1 MKNRTRTIWKS
12 NCSMKYKPVSGC
24 NKKKFLFFCLI
35 VITLLLLPVPAIGLD
50 TGPSE
55 PVFSLQDTMKSM
67 DLDMLDAYKNNIDGE
82 INSYF
87 ERKSV
92 QEWLSDFV
100 KGEWNFDIKEAGENI
115 IRFLFKEIVANSSLL
130 GKLLILSVLAALIIN
145 LQTSFSEGV
154 ARISH
159 LACFMA
165 LCAIALASFK
175 LVLEIGHQTIDN
187 MVAFMVGMLPQ
198 MMVLV
203 AGLGNVNA
211 TVMLFP
217 VLMITA
223 TAFANAI
230 KNIVFPLII
239 MSAILNLVNN
249 MSDTLKVARMAKFF
263 GQMAQISLGFFLTI
277 FVGIITLRTL
287 YSSVLDKVAL
297 RTTKFVTDNAIP
309 VVGKMVSDTIEVAAG
324 YVVMI
329 KQAFGIFAVLIIL
342 GIVIFPLLKIAAIAL
357 IYKIASAVAEPLG
370 DSKTAT
376 ILEVMSNHLFLML
389 AAVAS
394 VGLIFFIM
402 IAIVVGMSNPLAMM
416 R

>member
-1 MKNRTRTIWKS
+1 
-12 NCSMKYKPVSGC
+12 
-24 NKKKFLFFCLI
+24 
-35 VITLLLLPVPAIGLD
+35 
-50 TGPSE
+50 
-55 PVFSLQDTMKSM
+55 
-67 DLDMLDAYKNNIDGE
+67 
-82 INSYF
+82 
-87 ERKSV
+87 
-92 QEWLSDFV
+92 
-100 KGEWNFDIKEAGENI
+100 
-115 IRFLFKEIVANSSLL
+115 
-130 GKLLILSVLAALIIN
+130 
-145 LQTSFSEGV
+145 
-154 ARISH
+154 
-159 LACFMA
+159 
-165 LCAIALASFK
+165 
-175 LVLEIGHQTIDN
+175 
-187 MVAFMVGMLPQ
+187 
-198 MMVLV
+198 
-203 AGLGNVNA
+203 
-211 TVMLFP
+211 
-217 VLMITA
+217 
-223 TAFANAI
+223 
-230 KNIVFPLII
+230 

-394 VGLIFFIM
+394 VGLMFFIM